1 GVLPFAV
8 VAVAELAFMP
18 ALAATIAPSLLRTS
32 NRNAPL
38 LLVLFV
44 FWAVDGA
51 FLYALRDGDFL
62 VASRALRL
70 ALDLVLVLVTV
81 IGGRIVPAFTASA
94 LRRRGAEIRLR
105 THRAVEATAIGGM
118 VVLVF
123 ADLVAPLHWITA
135 AITLVTAG
143 AHVARIAGW
152 QTLKTFSEPIV
163 WVLHAAY
170 LWLPVG
176 LLLKAAWLLAGRA
189 WTAHWPHALGAGAA
203 ATMILAVMTR
213 ASLGHTGR
221 PLVVARPIAW

>member
-1 GVLPFAV
+1 GRPLVLLASLWLAGRVAMACAGVLPFAV

-81 IGGRIVPAFTASA
+81 IG
-94 LRRRGAEIRLR
+94 
-105 THRAVEATAIGGM
+105 
-118 VVLVF
+118 
-123 ADLVAPLHWITA
+123 
-135 AITLVTAG
+135 
-143 AHVARIAGW
+143 
-152 QTLKTFSEPIV
+152 
-163 WVLHAAY
+163 
-170 LWLPVG
+170 
-176 LLLKAAWLLAGRA
+176 
-189 WTAHWPHALGAGAA
+189 
-203 ATMILAVMTR
+203 
-213 ASLGHTGR
+213 
-221 PLVVARPIAW
+221 